1 MSLMAEEP
9 RAGTSSMVMSEP
21 NPRPNALCFCV
32 MMVSLEICAGLGLLG
47 VVLGN
52 DFFGQGYV

>member
-1 MSLMAEEP
+1 
-9 RAGTSSMVMSEP
+9 MVMSEP

-47 VVLGN
+47 IVLGN